1 LVIRHSNFV
10 IKSMLALIYV
20 ALALYLGDLLCRRF
34 YRFVSVPHRCAAA
47 VLVGLLVST
56 WFTYLAALAFARTAK
71 PLLWANLTFFAAAVS
86 VILLLIRRSTHQ
98 VRRRAV
104 FIEPRAPGSQVWD
117 WVMLAMY
124 FALACWI
131 MFTTFGYK
139 GGKLLISDLAWT
151 DFGPHTA
158 LIRSFSVGHN
168 FPTEY
173 PFFSGAPIRYHFL
186 FFFQAGNLEFL
197 GLNIAWSLNILSAVT
212 MVCML
217 ALVMSL
223 GQLLFNSRTVG
234 RIGSALFFFSGSLAS
249 ISFLRSQSSVTQAF
263 RAVLHLRGFLR
274 SGYPYRGEDW
284 GIWTQSV
291 YINQRH
297 FASGI
302 GILLIVLIFLIDRYQ
317 QRAFPDTGK
326 ISTPIDGNLAVPEVT
341 DGAALI
347 KSEPR
352 QGSGVIAFAKDA
364 IVSGNSFIFTGLLLG
379 VLPLWNALV
388 FTAAFAILLF
398 LLVLFPQRKYMLMLG
413 FAAAVIALPQVWYLS
428 SGGGPRNYSL
438 FQWGYTIQD
447 PTIAKV
453 VEYLGYTF
461 GLKWPV
467 IILALLVVSWFQR
480 RFFIAICSLM
490 LLAFSFRFSVETP
503 ANHKFLNIWLILAN
517 LFAAYG
523 VWWLWKLKSAPILGP
538 VLATALTACIV
549 VGGAIDLFP
558 IYNRHLAEFAY
569 ENDPLMK
576 WVMSETKADKAF
588 LTDKLM
594 YHPILYAG
602 RKLFCGYTLFAWG
615 AGYDIA
621 KRELIHR
628 EMFESRDPRKVY
640 RLLKEN
646 NIGYV
651 AFDNGVRHS
660 QFIKR
665 PNEQVYAEYFPK
677 VFEDKQG
684 RYNSLTIY
692 EVPDTTPQ
700 KLSSLPEGITNMF
713 EGGKGTGKG
722 QFDEPLG
729 IAVDGT
735 GNVLVADSRNARI
748 EKFAPSGAF
757 ITSIGTKGTGY
768 GQFKEPNGI
777 AIDGEGNIYVADAG
791 NHRVQKLGPDGS
803 VVAQW
808 SDPGFYAPRDI
819 AVGSDDSI
827 YVLDQGH
834 SRIVKMDPDGNVLA
848 IWGSEG
854 AGDGQFAN
862 HTGLA
867 VDPKTNRVYVADPL
881 HKRIQVFDSNGKFLW
896 KWIVPEW
903 QNNIWPFQHLVIDP
917 KRDRLY
923 ASSVPTQSVL
933 AFNLNGTRMGALR
946 AMPPDNL
953 DGPSGMA
960 LWNDKL
966 YVVSTFSDR
975 VSQID
980 PGGSS
985 KR

>member
-1 LVIRHSNFV
+1 
-10 IKSMLALIYV
+10 MLAVIYL
-20 ALALYLGDLLCRRF
+20 ALAICLGDFLCRRF
-34 YRFVSVPHRCAAA
+34 YRFVSTPHRWAAA
-47 VLVGLLVST
+47 VLVGLLLST
-56 WFTYLAALAFARTAK
+56 WVTYLAALAFARTAD
-71 PLLWANLTFFAAAVS
+71 PLLWANLTFFAAATS
-86 VILLLIRRSTHQ
+86 VIFLLVRRS
-98 VRRRAV
+98 RRQRQRPV
-104 FIEPRAPGSQVWD
+104 FIERRAPGSEMWD
-117 WVMLAMY
+117 WIMLAMY

-131 MFTTFGYK
+131 MFTTFGFK
-139 GGKLLISDLAWT
+139 DGKLLISDLVWT

-158 LIRSFSVGHN
+158 LIRSFAVGHN
-168 FPTEY
+168 FPTQY

-234 RIGSALFFFSGSLAS
+234 RIGSALFFFNGSLAS
-249 ISFLRSQSSVTQAF
+249 ISFLRSQPSITQAF
-263 RAVLHLRGFLR
+263 RAILHLRGFLR

-297 FASGI
+297 LASAI
-302 GILLIVLIFLIDRYQ
+302 GILLLVLIFLIDRYQ
-317 QRAFPDTGK
+317 QKTSQNTGE
-326 ISTPIDGNLAVPEVT
+326 IATPINGILSSGEVP
-341 DGAALI
+341 DSADLI
-347 KSEPR
+347 KAEP
-352 QGSGVIAFAKDA
+352 QQTSGVMAFVWDA
-364 IVSGNSFIFTGLLLG
+364 IVSGKSFIFTGLILG
-379 VLPLWNALV
+379 ALPFWNALV
-388 FTAAFAILLF
+388 FTAAFAVLLCF
-398 LLVLFPQRKYMLMLG
+398 LLLFPQRKYMLMLG
-413 FAAAVIALPQVWYLS
+413 FAAAVVALPQVWYLS

-467 IILALLVVSWFQR
+467 IILGLLAASWLQR
-480 RFFIAICSLM
+480 RFFIAICSLI

-503 ANHKFLNIWLILAN
+503 ANHKFLNIWVILAN

-523 VWWLWKLKSAPILGP
+523 VCWLWKLKTAPILGP
-538 VLATALTACIV
+538 VIATALTVSII

-569 ENDPLMK
+569 ENDPLVK

-621 KRELIHR
+621 KREGIHR
-628 EMFESRDPRKVY
+628 ELFESRDPRKVY
-640 RLLKEN
+640 RLLTEN

-651 AFDNGVRHS
+651 AFDNSLRHN

-692 EVPDTTPQ
+692 EVPDRPPQ
-700 KLSSLPEGITNMF
+700 KLSSLPEGTANMF
-713 EGGKGTGKG
+713 EGGKGTGGG
-722 QFDEPLG
+722 QFDDPFG
-729 IAVDGT
+729 IAVDRS

-757 ITSIGTKGTGY
+757 ITSLGTKGAGY
-768 GQFKEPNGI
+768 GQFSEPNGV
-777 AIDGEGNIYVADAG
+777 AVDGDGNIYVADAG
-791 NHRVQKLGPDGS
+791 NHRVAKLAPDGS

-808 SDPGFYAPRDI
+808 SDLGFYGPRDI
-819 AVGSDDSI
+819 AIGPDNSI

-834 SRIVKMDPDGNVLA
+834 SRIVKMDPNGNVLA
-848 IWGSEG
+848 VWGSEG
-854 AGDGQFAN
+854 SGDGQFAN

-867 VDPKTNRVYVADPL
+867 VDPKSGRVYVADPL
-881 HKRIQVFDSNGKFLW
+881 HSRIQVFDSNGKFLW
-896 KWIVPEW
+896 KWIVQEW

-917 KRDRLY
+917 RRDRLY

-933 AFNLNGTRMGALR
+933 AFDLNGTRMGSLR
-946 AMPPDNL
+946 PMPPDRL

-960 LWNDKL
+960 LWSDKL
-966 YVVSTFSDR
+966 YVVCTFSNR
-975 VSQID
+975 VISID
-980 PGGSS
+980 LGTSS

>member
-1 LVIRHSNFV
+1 
-10 IKSMLALIYV
+10 MLALIYL
-20 ALALYLGDLLCRRF
+20 ALAICLGDFLCRRF
-34 YRFVSVPHRCAAA
+34 YRFVSTPHRWSAA
-47 VLVGLLVST
+47 VLVGLLLST
-56 WFTYLAALAFARTAK
+56 WVTYLAALAFARTAN
-71 PLLWANLTFFAAAVS
+71 PLLWANLTFFAAATS
-86 VILLLIRRSTHQ
+86 VIFLLVRRSKRQ
-98 VRRRAV
+98 GRRTV
-104 FIEPRAPGSQVWD
+104 FIEPRAPGSEMWD
-117 WVMLAMY
+117 WIMLAMY

-131 MFTTFGYK
+131 MFTTFGFK
-139 GGKLLISDLAWT
+139 DGKLLISDLVWT

-158 LIRSFSVGHN
+158 LIRSFAVGHN
-168 FPTEY
+168 FPTQY

-197 GLNIAWSLNILSAVT
+197 GINIAWSLNILSAVT

-223 GQLLFNSRTVG
+223 GQLLFSSRTVG
-234 RIGSALFFFSGSLAS
+234 RIGSALFFFNGSLAS
-249 ISFLRSQSSVTQAF
+249 ISFLRSQPSITQAF
-263 RAVLHLRGFLR
+263 HAVLHLRGFLR

-284 GIWTQSV
+284 GIWTESV

-297 FASGI
+297 LASAI

-317 QRAFPDTGK
+317 QKTPRDTGR
-326 ISTPIDGNLAVPEVT
+326 IGPPINGGFGDSEVPDG
-341 DGAALI
+341 GALI
-347 KSEPR
+347 KAEP
-352 QGSGVIAFAKDA
+352 QQASGVMASLGDTI
-364 IVSGNSFIFTGLLLG
+364 ISGKSFIFTGLILG
-379 VLPLWNALV
+379 ALPFWNALV
-388 FTAAFAILLF
+388 FTAAFAVLLCF
-398 LLVLFPQRKYMLMLG
+398 LLLFPQRKYMLMLG
-413 FAAAVIALPQVWYLS
+413 FAAAVVALPQVWYLS

-467 IILALLVVSWFQR
+467 IILGLLAVSWFQR
-480 RFFIAICSLM
+480 RFFIAICSLI

-503 ANHKFLNIWLILAN
+503 ANHKFLNIWVILAN

-523 VWWLWKLKSAPILGP
+523 VCWLWKLKTAPILGP
-538 VLATALTACIV
+538 VVATALTVSII
-549 VGGAIDLFP
+549 VGGSIDLFP

-569 ENDPLMK
+569 ENDPLVK

-628 EMFESRDPRKVY
+628 ELFESRDPRKVY

-651 AFDNGVRHS
+651 AFDNSLRHN

-692 EVPDTTPQ
+692 EVPDRAPQ
-700 KLSSLPEGITNMF
+700 KLSSLPEGTANMF
-713 EGGKGTGKG
+713 EGGKGTGGG
-722 QFDEPLG
+722 QFDDPLG
-729 IAVDGT
+729 IAVDRS

-757 ITSIGTKGTGY
+757 ITSLGTKGTGY
-768 GQFKEPNGI
+768 GQFSEPNGV
-777 AIDGEGNIYVADAG
+777 AIDGDGNIYVADAG
-791 NHRVQKLGPDGS
+791 NHRVAKLAPDGS

-808 SDPGFYAPRDI
+808 SDPGFYGPRDI
-819 AVGSDDSI
+819 AIGPDNSV

-834 SRIVKMDPDGNVLA
+834 SRIVKMDPNGHVLA
-848 IWGSEG
+848 VWGSEG
-854 AGDGQFAN
+854 SGDGQFAN

-867 VDPKTNRVYVADPL
+867 VDPKSGRIYVADPL
-881 HKRIQVFDSNGKFLW
+881 HNRIQVFDSNGKFLW
-896 KWIVPEW
+896 KWIVQEW

-933 AFNLNGTRMGALR
+933 AFDLNGTRMGSLR
-946 AMPPDNL
+946 PMPPDRL

-960 LWNDKL
+960 LWSDKL
-966 YVVSTFSDR
+966 YVVCTFSNR
-975 VSQID
+975 VSSMD
-980 PGGSS
+980 LGRSS
-985 KR
+985 TR

>member
-1 LVIRHSNFV
+1 MF
-10 IKSMLALIYV
+10 ALIYL
-20 ALALYLGDLLCRRF
+20 ALAIYLGDILCRRF
-34 YRFVSVPHRCAAA
+34 YRFVSTPHRYAAA
-47 VLVGLLVST
+47 VLVGLLVSS
-56 WFTYLAALAFARTAK
+56 WFTYLAALVFAHTVQ
-71 PLLWANLTFFAAAVS
+71 PLLWADFSFFAAAIS
-86 VILLLIRRSTHQ
+86 VIFLLLRRSRHQ
-98 VRRRAV
+98 VRRRPV
-104 FIEPRAPGSQVWD
+104 FIEPRARGSETWD
-117 WVMLAMY
+117 WIMLAMY
-124 FALACWI
+124 FGLACWM

-139 GGKLLISDLAWT
+139 DGKLLIADLVWT

-223 GQLLFNSRTVG
+223 GQLLFNSRPVG
-234 RIGSALFFFSGSLAS
+234 RIGSALFFLNGSLAS
-249 ISFLRSQSSVTQAF
+249 IPFLRSQSSVTQAF

-274 SGYPYRGEDW
+274 SSYPYRGEDW

-297 FASGI
+297 LASGI

-317 QRAFPDTGK
+317 QRTSADSGK
-326 ISTPIDGNLAVPEVT
+326 LPAPVAGSEVP
-341 DGAALI
+341 DGAAII

-352 QGSGVIAFAKDA
+352 QASGVITFARDA
-364 IVSGNSFIFTGLLLG
+364 IVSGKSFIFTGLLLG
-379 VLPLWNALV
+379 ALPFWNALV
-388 FTAAFAILLF
+388 FTAAFALLLF
-398 LLVLFPQRKYMLMLG
+398 LFILFPQRKYMLVLG
-413 FAAAVIALPQVWYLS
+413 IAAAIFALPQVWYLS
-428 SGGGPRNYSL
+428 AGGGPRNYSL
-438 FQWGYTIQD
+438 FQWGYTIEH

-467 IILALLVVSWFQR
+467 IILALLAVSRFQR
-480 RFFIAICSLM
+480 RFFIAICSLV
-490 LLAFSFRFSVETP
+490 LVAFLFRFSVETP
-503 ANHKFLNIWLILAN
+503 ANHKFLNIWVILAN

-523 VWWLWKLKSAPILGP
+523 VWWLWKLKTAPILGP
-538 VLATALTACIV
+538 VVATAVTASIMM
-549 VGGAIDLFP
+549 GGAIDLFP

-569 ENDPLMK
+569 ANDPLVK
-576 WVMSETKADKAF
+576 WVLSETRADKAF
-588 LTDKLM
+588 LTDKFM
-594 YHPILYAG
+594 YHPILFAG

-615 AGYDIA
+615 AGYDIV

-628 EMFESRDPRKVY
+628 ELFESRDPRKVF
-640 RLLKEN
+640 RLLRDN

-660 QFIKR
+660 QIIKR

-684 RYNSLTIY
+684 RYSSLTIY
-692 EVPDTTPQ
+692 KVPDTEPAN
-700 KLSSLPEGITNMF
+700 LRALPEHATNMF
-713 EGGKGTGKG
+713 EGGKGSGKG
-722 QFDEPLG
+722 QFDDPLG
-729 IAVDGT
+729 IAIDGA
-735 GNVLVADSRNARI
+735 GNVLVADSRNGRI
-748 EKFAPSGAF
+748 EKFTPSGTF

-768 GQFKEPNGI
+768 GQLKEPNGI
-777 AIDGEGNIYVADAG
+777 AIDRDGNIYVADAG
-791 NHRVQKLGPDGS
+791 NHRVLKLGPDGS
-803 VVAQW
+803 VIAQW
-808 SDPGFYAPRDI
+808 SGPDPGFYAPRDI
-819 AVGSDDSI
+819 AFGPDNAS

-834 SRIVKMDPDGNVLA
+834 SRIVKMAPDGNVLA
-848 IWGSEG
+848 VWGSEG

-867 VDPKTNRVYVADPL
+867 VDAKTNRVYVADPL
-881 HKRIQVFDSNGKFLW
+881 HKRIQVFDSNGRFLW
-896 KWIVPEW
+896 KWIVEEW
-903 QNNIWPFQHLVIDP
+903 RNNTWPLEHVIIDP

-923 ASSVPTQSVL
+923 ASSVATHNLLV
-933 AFNLNGTRMGALR
+933 FDLNGTRMGALR
-946 AMPPDNL
+946 PMPPDQL
-953 DGPSGMA
+953 DGPSAMA
-960 LWNDKL
+960 LWGDKL

-980 PGGSS
+980 LVGKS
-985 KR
+985 RR

>member
-1 LVIRHSNFV
+1 
-10 IKSMLALIYV
+10 MLALIYL
-20 ALALYLGDLLCRRF
+20 ALAVYLGDLLCRRF
-34 YRFVSVPHRCAAA
+34 YRFVSVAHRLAAA
-47 VLVGLLVST
+47 VLVGLLASS
-56 WFTYLAALAFARTAK
+56 WFTYLPALAFAHTAK
-71 PLLWANLTFFAAAVS
+71 PLLWADLSFFAAGVS
-86 VILLLIRRSTHQ
+86 VIFLLIRRSTRHLK
-98 VRRRAV
+98 RSAV
-104 FIEPRAPGSQVWD
+104 FIKPRVSGSAMWD
-117 WVMLAMY
+117 WIMLAMY

-131 MFTTFGYK
+131 MFSTFGYK
-139 GGKLLISDLAWT
+139 DGKLLISDLVWT

-158 LIRSFSVGHN
+158 LIQSFVVGHN
-168 FPTEY
+168 FPTQY

-186 FFFQAGNLEFL
+186 FFFQAANLEFL
-197 GLNIAWSLNILSAVT
+197 GLNMAWSLNILSAVT

-223 GQLLFNSRTVG
+223 GQLLFNSRAIG
-234 RIGSALFFFSGSLAS
+234 RIGSAFFFFSGSLVS
-249 ISFLRSQSSVTQAF
+249 ISFLRSQPSITQAWH
-263 RAVLHLRGFLR
+263 AVLNLRGYLR

-297 FASGI
+297 LASGI

-317 QRAFPDTGK
+317 RRNSPDTGK
-326 ISTPIDGNLAVPEVT
+326 LTAPIDGGLAESEVP
-341 DGAALI
+341 DDAALV

-352 QGSGVIAFAKDA
+352 QASGVTSFVSDA
-364 IVSGNSFIFTGLLLG
+364 IVSGKSFIFTGLLLG
-379 VLPLWNALV
+379 ALPFWNALV

-398 LLVLFPQRKYMLMLG
+398 LLLLFPQRKYMLMLG
-413 FAAAVIALPQVWYLS
+413 FAAAVVALPQIWYLS
-428 SGGGPRNYSL
+428 SAGGPRNYSL

-480 RFFIAICSLM
+480 RFFIAICSL
-490 LLAFSFRFSVETP
+490 LLVAFSFRFSVETP
-503 ANHKFLNIWLILAN
+503 ANHKFLNIWVILAN

-523 VWWLWKLKSAPILGP
+523 VCWLWKRKTPPILGP
-538 VLATALTACIV
+538 VVATALTASIV

-569 ENDPLMK
+569 ENDPLVK
-576 WVMSETKADKAF
+576 WVLSETKADKAF
-588 LTDKLM
+588 LTDRLM

-621 KRELIHR
+621 KRELIQR

-651 AFDNGVRHS
+651 AFDNGIRHG
-660 QFIKR
+660 QVIKR
-665 PNEQVYAEYFPK
+665 PNEQVYAQYFSK

-692 EVPDTTPQ
+692 KIPDAAPRQ
-700 KLSSLPEGITNMF
+700 FSSLPEVTTTIF
-713 EGGKGTGKG
+713 EGGKGTGPG
-722 QFDEPLG
+722 QFDKPLG
-729 IAVDGT
+729 IAVDGS
-735 GNVLVADSRNARI
+735 GNVLVADSGNGRL
-748 EKFAPSGAF
+748 EKFKPSGTF
-757 ITSIGTKGTGY
+757 ITSIGIKGSGY
-768 GQFKEPNGI
+768 GQFGEPNGI
-777 AIDGEGNIYVADAG
+777 AIDRDGNIYVADAA
-791 NHRVQKLGPDGS
+791 NSRVQKIAPDGTFI
-803 VVAQW
+803 AEW
-808 SDPGFYAPRDI
+808 TGPPPGFFAPRDI
-819 AVGSDDSI
+819 AIGPDNSI

-834 SRIVKMDPDGNVLA
+834 SRIVKMDPNGNVLT

-862 HTGLA
+862 HTSLA

-903 QNNIWPFQHLVIDP
+903 QNNIWPLEHVVIDP
-917 KRDRLY
+917 KRERLY
-923 ASSVPTQSVL
+923 ASATAADSVL
-933 AFNLNGTRMGALR
+933 IFDLNGTRMGALR
-946 AMPPDNL
+946 PMPPDRL
-953 DGPSGMA
+953 DGPSAMA
-960 LWNDKL
+960 LGGDKL
-966 YVVSTFSDR
+966 YVVCTFSDR
-975 VSQID
+975 VSQIAL
-980 PGGSS
+980 GGSS

>member
-1 LVIRHSNFV
+1 
-10 IKSMLALIYV
+10 MLALIYL
-20 ALALYLGDLLCRRF
+20 ALAICLGDFLCRRF
-34 YRFVSVPHRCAAA
+34 YRFVSTPHRWAAA
-47 VLVGLLVST
+47 VLVGLLLST
-56 WFTYLAALAFARTAK
+56 WVTYLAALAFARTAN
-71 PLLWANLTFFAAAVS
+71 PLLWANLTFFAAATS
-86 VILLLIRRSTHQ
+86 VIFLLVRRS
-98 VRRRAV
+98 RRQGQRPV
-104 FIEPRAPGSQVWD
+104 FIEPRAPGSEMWD
-117 WVMLAMY
+117 WIMLAMY

-131 MFTTFGYK
+131 MFTTFGFK
-139 GGKLLISDLAWT
+139 NGKLLISDLVWT

-158 LIRSFSVGHN
+158 LIRSFAVGHN
-168 FPTEY
+168 FPTQY

-234 RIGSALFFFSGSLAS
+234 RIGSALFFFNGSLAS
-249 ISFLRSQSSVTQAF
+249 VSFLRSQPSITQAF
-263 RAVLHLRGFLR
+263 YAVLHLRGFLR

-284 GIWTQSV
+284 GIWTESV

-297 FASGI
+297 LASAI

-317 QRAFPDTGK
+317 QKTPRDSSRIGPPINGGFGGSEVPDGT
-326 ISTPIDGNLAVPEVT
+326 
-341 DGAALI
+341 ALI
-347 KSEPR
+347 KAEP
-352 QGSGVIAFAKDA
+352 QQASGVLAFLGDA
-364 IVSGNSFIFTGLLLG
+364 IVSGKSFIFTGLILG
-379 VLPLWNALV
+379 ALPFWNALV
-388 FTAAFAILLF
+388 FTSAFAVLLCF
-398 LLVLFPQRKYMLMLG
+398 LLLFPQRKYMLMLG
-413 FAAAVIALPQVWYLS
+413 LAAAVVALPQVWYLS

-438 FQWGYTIQD
+438 FQWGYTILD

-467 IILALLVVSWFQR
+467 IILGLLAVSWFQR
-480 RFFIAICSLM
+480 RFFIAICSLI

-503 ANHKFLNIWLILAN
+503 ANHKFLNIWVILAN

-523 VWWLWKLKSAPILGP
+523 VCWLWKLKTAPILGP
-538 VLATALTACIV
+538 VIATALTASIII
-549 VGGAIDLFP
+549 GGAIDLFP

-569 ENDPLMK
+569 ENDPLVK

-615 AGYDIA
+615 AGYDIV

-628 EMFESRDPRKVY
+628 ELFESRDPRKVY

-651 AFDNGVRHS
+651 AFDNSLRHN

-692 EVPDTTPQ
+692 EVPDRAPQ
-700 KLSSLPEGITNMF
+700 KLSSLPEGTANMF
-713 EGGKGTGKG
+713 EGGKGTGGG
-722 QFDEPLG
+722 QFDDPLG
-729 IAVDGT
+729 IAVDRS

-757 ITSIGTKGTGY
+757 ITSLGIKGTGY
-768 GQFKEPNGI
+768 GQFIEPNGV
-777 AIDGEGNIYVADAG
+777 AIDGDGNIYVADAG
-791 NHRVQKLGPDGS
+791 NHRVEKLAPDGS

-808 SDPGFYAPRDI
+808 SDPGFYGPRDI
-819 AVGSDDSI
+819 AIGPDNSV

-834 SRIVKMDPDGNVLA
+834 SRIVKMDPNGHVLA
-848 IWGSEG
+848 VWGSEG
-854 AGDGQFAN
+854 SGDGQFAN

-867 VDPKTNRVYVADPL
+867 VDPKSGRVYVADPL
-881 HKRIQVFDSNGKFLW
+881 HNRIQVFDSNGKFLW
-896 KWIVPEW
+896 KWIVQEW

-933 AFNLNGTRMGALR
+933 AFDLNGTRMGSLR
-946 AMPPDNL
+946 PMPPDRL

-960 LWNDKL
+960 LGSDKL
-966 YVVSTFSDR
+966 YVVCTFSNR
-975 VSQID
+975 VTSID
-980 PGGSS
+980 LGRSS
-985 KR
+985 TR

>member
-1 LVIRHSNFV
+1 
-10 IKSMLALIYV
+10 MLALIYLS
-20 ALALYLGDLLCRRF
+20 LAIYLGDLLCRRF
-34 YRFVSVPHRCAAA
+34 YRFVSTPHRWAAA
-47 VLVGLLVST
+47 ILVGLLVSS
-56 WFTYLAALAFARTAK
+56 WFTYLAALVFAHTAR
-71 PLLWANLTFFAAAVS
+71 PLLWADLSFFAAAVS
-86 VILLLIRRSTHQ
+86 VIFLLIRRSRYQ
-98 VRRRAV
+98 GVCPV
-104 FIEPRAPGSQVWD
+104 FIEPRARGSGAWD
-117 WVMLAMY
+117 WIMLAMY
-124 FALACWI
+124 FALACWM

-139 GGKLLISDLAWT
+139 DGKLLIADLVWT

-168 FPTEY
+168 FPTQY
-173 PFFSGAPIRYHFL
+173 PFFSGVPIRYHFL

-223 GQLLFNSRTVG
+223 GQLLFNSRAVG
-234 RIGSALFFFSGSLAS
+234 RIGSALFFFNGSLAS
-249 ISFLRSQSSVTQAF
+249 ISFLRSQPSITQAF
-263 RAVLHLRGFLR
+263 HAVLHLRAFLR
-274 SGYPYRGEDW
+274 SSYPYRGEDW

-297 FASGI
+297 LASAI

-317 QRAFPDTGK
+317 QRTSPHTDKTSAPIEGELGGSEVPDG
-326 ISTPIDGNLAVPEVT
+326 V
-341 DGAALI
+341 ALI
-347 KSEPR
+347 RSEPPR
-352 QGSGVIAFAKDA
+352 ASGITAFAKYG
-364 IVSGNSFIFTGLLLG
+364 IISGRSFVFTGLLLG
-379 VLPLWNALV
+379 TLPFWNALV
-388 FTAAFAILLF
+388 FTAAFAVLLCF
-398 LLVLFPQRKYMLMLG
+398 LLLFPQRKYMLMLG
-413 FAAAVIALPQVWYLS
+413 FAAAIVALPQVWYLS

-467 IILALLVVSWFQR
+467 IILALLMVSWFQR
-480 RFFIAICSLM
+480 RFFIAICSLI
-490 LLAFSFRFSVETP
+490 LLAFLFRFSVETP
-503 ANHKFLNIWLILAN
+503 ANHKFLNIWVILAN

-523 VWWLWKLKSAPILGP
+523 VWWLWKLKTVPILGP
-538 VLATALTACIV
+538 VIATALTVSII

-569 ENDPLMK
+569 GNDPLVK

-615 AGYDIA
+615 AGYDIT

-651 AFDNGVRHS
+651 AFDNSIRHS
-660 QFIKR
+660 QFIRR

-677 VFEDKQG
+677 VFEDKHG

-692 EVPDTTPQ
+692 KVPDVAPQ
-700 KLSSLPEGITNMF
+700 KLSSLPEATTNIF
-713 EGGKGTGKG
+713 EGGKGTGSG
-722 QFDEPLG
+722 QFDGPLG
-729 IAVDGT
+729 IAVDRS

-748 EKFAPSGAF
+748 EKFKPSGTF
-757 ITSIGTKGTGY
+757 ITSIGIKGSGY
-768 GQFKEPNGI
+768 GQFGEPNGI
-777 AIDGEGNIYVADAG
+777 AIDRDGNIYVADAA
-791 NHRVQKLGPDGS
+791 NNRVQKMAPDGTLI
-803 VVAQW
+803 AEW
-808 SDPGFYAPRDI
+808 TGPLPGFFAPRDI
-819 AVGSDDSI
+819 AIGPDNSI
-827 YVLDQGH
+827 YVLDQGR
-834 SRIVKMDPDGNVLA
+834 SRIVKMTSDGDVLA
-848 IWGSEG
+848 VWGSEG

-862 HTGLA
+862 HTSLA

-903 QNNIWPFQHLVIDP
+903 QHNIWPLEHVVIDP

-923 ASSVPTQSVL
+923 ASAAAADSVL
-933 AFNLNGTRMGALR
+933 IFDLNGTRMGALR
-946 AMPPDNL
+946 PMPPDRL
-953 DGPSGMA
+953 DGPSAMA
-960 LWNDKL
+960 LGGDKL
-966 YVVSTFSDR
+966 YVVCTFSDR

-980 PGGSS
+980 LGAST
-985 KR
+985 RR

>member
-1 LVIRHSNFV
+1 
-10 IKSMLALIYV
+10 MLALIYL
-20 ALALYLGDLLCRRF
+20 ALAIYIGDVLCRRF
-34 YRFVSVPHRCAAA
+34 YRFVSTPHRWAAA
-47 VLVGLLVST
+47 ILVGLLVSS
-56 WFTYLAALAFARTAK
+56 WFTYLAALAFAHTAK
-71 PLLWANLTFFAAAVS
+71 PLLWADLSFFIAALA
-86 VILLLIRRSTHQ
+86 VILLLIRRS
-98 VRRRAV
+98 RREPGGRPI
-104 FIEPRAPGSQVWD
+104 FIEPRAPGSEAWD

-131 MFTTFGYK
+131 MFATFGYK
-139 GGKLLISDLAWT
+139 DGKLVISGLVWT

-158 LIRSFSVGHN
+158 LIQSFAVGHN

-173 PFFSGAPIRYHFL
+173 PFFANAPIRYHFL

-197 GLNIAWSLNILSAVT
+197 GLNIAWSLNILSTVT

-249 ISFLRSQSSVTQAF
+249 ISFIRSQPSVTQALRVITRSIQF
-263 RAVLHLRGFLR
+263 LH

-297 FASGI
+297 LASAI
-302 GILLIVLIFLIDRYQ
+302 GILLIVLVFLVDRYQ
-317 QRAFPDTGK
+317 RTTTPDTGK
-326 ISTPIDGNLAVPEVT
+326 IPAPVDGGSSGSEVP
-341 DGAALI
+341 DGVALI

-352 QGSGVIAFAKDA
+352 QASGVIAFARDT
-364 IVSGNSFIFTGLLLG
+364 IVSGKSFIFTGLFLG
-379 VLPLWNALV
+379 ALPFWNALV
-388 FTAAFAILLF
+388 FTAAFAILLV
-398 LLVLFPQRKYMLMLG
+398 LLLLFPLRKYMVILG
-413 FAAAVIALPQVWYLS
+413 LTAAAIALPQLWYLS
-428 SGGGPRNYSL
+428 LGAGPRNYS
-438 FQWGYTIQD
+438 FFHWGYTIEN

-467 IILALLVVSWFQR
+467 IFLALLLVSWFQR
-480 RFFIAICSLM
+480 RFFIAICSL
-490 LLAFSFRFSVETP
+490 LLLTFFFQFSIEMP

-523 VWWLWKLKSAPILGP
+523 LWWLWKLKTAPILGP
-538 VLATALTACIV
+538 VVATALTASIV
-549 VGGAIDLFP
+549 AGGVIDLFP
-558 IYNRHLAEFAY
+558 IYNGHHAEFAY
-569 ENDPLMK
+569 RDDPLVK
-576 WVMSETKADKAF
+576 WVLSETKANKVF
-588 LTDKLM
+588 LTDRYM
-594 YHPILYAG
+594 YHSILFAG
-602 RKLFCGYTLFAWG
+602 RKIFCGYTLFPWG
-615 AGYDIA
+615 AGYDLA
-621 KRELIHR
+621 KREPIHR

-651 AFDNGVRHS
+651 AFDNGVRHG

-684 RYNSLTIY
+684 RYGSLAIY
-692 EVPDTTPQ
+692 KVPDTEPAN
-700 KLSSLPEGITNMF
+700 LRALPEHATNMF
-713 EGGKGTGKG
+713 EGGKGSGKG
-722 QFDEPLG
+722 QFDDPLG
-729 IAVDGT
+729 IAIDAA
-735 GNVLVADSRNARI
+735 GNVLVADSRNGRI
-748 EKFAPSGAF
+748 EKFTPSGTF

-768 GQFKEPNGI
+768 GQLKEPNGI
-777 AIDGEGNIYVADAG
+777 AIDRDGNIYVADAG
-791 NHRVQKLGPDGS
+791 NHLVLKLGPDGS
-803 VVAQW
+803 VIAQW
-808 SDPGFYAPRDI
+808 SGPDPGFYAPRDI
-819 AVGSDDSI
+819 AIGPDNAI

-834 SRIVKMDPDGNVLA
+834 SRIVKMAPDGNMLA
-848 IWGSEG
+848 VWGSEG

-867 VDPKTNRVYVADPL
+867 IDAKTNRVYVADPL
-881 HKRIQVFDSNGKFLW
+881 HKRIQVFDSNGRFLW
-896 KWIVPEW
+896 KWIVEEW
-903 QNNIWPFQHLVIDP
+903 RNNTWPLEHVIIDP

-923 ASSVPTQSVL
+923 ASSVATHNLLV
-933 AFNLNGTRMGALR
+933 FDLNGARMGALR
-946 AMPPDNL
+946 PMLPDQL
-953 DGPSGMA
+953 DGPSAMA
-960 LWNDKL
+960 LWGDKL

-975 VSQID
+975 VNQISLG
-980 PGGSS
+980 GGS